1 MGDEG
6 PVFSKEDIEAAIGNC
21 NFNKAIGIDW
31 FSGKVMKK
39 NNDKTPIIKIN
50 LISQKWK
57 FNNDELIKGLR
68 KLWESHILNLF
79 HTYFPNLLPISL
91 QLHLYTFLFL

>member
-39 NNDKTPIIKIN
+39 NNDIRLKLIN
-50 LISQKWK
+50 
-57 FNNDELIKGLR
+57 
-68 KLWESHILNLF
+68 IL
-79 HTYFPNLLPISL
+79 
-91 QLHLYTFLFL
+91 LHLAKQLLYSRLCPCGKSCSI